1 MIGGL
6 LRKGNIEEFEFWS
19 SHNVDF
25 MMLSV
30 AYDFF
35 LDEDKFSRVLN
46 LKDKFGL
53 NLLIHPRPDGQTFQT
68 PEYSERFRHPI
79 PIDSAT
85 LFRSIA
91 PPHSEALRHPPVG
104 VI

>member
-6 LRKGNIEEFEFWS
+6 LSKGNIEEFEFWS
-19 SHNVDF
+19 RHNVDF

-35 LDEDKFSRVLN
+35 LNEEEFSQVLH

-53 NLLIHPRPDGQTFQT
+53 NLLIHPRPDGQTFQS
-68 PEYSERFRHPI
+68 PANPKSHMLMF
-79 PIDSAT
+79 
-85 LFRSIA
+85 
-91 PPHSEALRHPPVG
+91 EALERIG
-104 VI
+104 SQCC